1 MVLED
6 LKPTNQ
12 NVMLGRRAHKSATSL
27 SIKDSFFPPKKRLK
41 TTENTDGDELS
52 SRCASDEE
60 DGLSVTSRN
69 HSPIRRPARSEIH
82 DSDDDDDNDVES
94 EDNVPPRITELESA
108 LPQVNTD
115 KEAIEQYEEMRAEGA
130 DLPDDLKSRL
140 VQRTWTRGK
149 SSIYNDAF
157 NLALETVLEDEGH
170 LFDEKELEVFK
181 QWRELD
187 YEAQH
192 L

>member
-6 LKPTNQ
+6 LKPTNH
-12 NVMLGRRAHKSATSL
+12 NVMLGRKAQKSAKSL
-27 SIKDSFFPPKKRLK
+27 SIKDSFFPPAKRLK
-41 TTENTDGDELS
+41 TAESTDGDELS
-52 SRCASDEE
+52 SRCPSDDE
-60 DGLSVTSRN
+60 DGLSVSSRS
-69 HSPIRRPARSEIH
+69 HSPIRRPVRMEVP
-82 DSDDDDDNDVES
+82 DSDLDDDDDVEFEES
-94 EDNVPPRITELESA
+94 VILRITELESA
-108 LPQVNTD
+108 LPQVSTD
-115 KEAIEQYEEMRAEGA
+115 KEAIEQYEAMRAEGT

-140 VQRTWTRGK
+140 VQRTWTKGK